1 MTKPGELLAV
11 KSETA
16 ISVTAGWAMAILA
29 TSDKT
34 ALIVINESWESHIA
48 TLELAL
54 DRGVDTD
61 KSMLKF

>member
-11 KSETA
+11 ISTTA

-61 KSMLKF
+61 ESMLKF